1 METTLDLFERR
12 VLGVLIEKSIAQP
25 SYYPMT
31 SNAVVAACNQKNN
44 RDPVME
50 LDEETVFRTLTALR
64 QKGIVRQVLPGGG
77 ARTDRFRHEAFEHF
91 GWEPRERAIMCEL
104 LLRGPQTPGELR
116 TRCSRLMP
124 FETLD
129 SVSIVLDNLSKRET
143 AFVRLLPRR
152 PREAADRYDHT
163 MYPADEE
170 RPADQA
176 PAAAPAGAERS
187 ATAAHAGVS
196 HAALHTAASHAG
208 APHHSAA
215 RDSDETKLEVQ
226 ALRETVDELSRTIDD
241 LTSRL
246 ERLEGLMT

>member
-1 METTLDLFERR
+1 MENTLDLFERR

-50 LDEETVFRTLTALR
+50 LDEETVFRTLSALR

-77 ARTDRFRHEAFEHF
+77 ARTDRYRHEAFEHF

-104 LLRGPQTPGELR
+104 LLRGAQTPGELR

-124 FETLD
+124 FDSLE
-129 SVSIVLDNLSKRET
+129 SVSIVLQNLIDRNPPLI
-143 AFVRLLPRR
+143 RLLPRR

-163 MYPADEE
+163 MYPPDEVRSE
-170 RPADQA
+170 GDTAA
-176 PAAAPAGAERS
+176 PAAASQAA
-187 ATAAHAGVS
+187 AAAHAGVA
-196 HAALHTAASHAG
+196 HATLHTAASHAG
-208 APHHSAA
+208 APHHSGA
-215 RDSDETKLEVQ
+215 RESDDTRLELQ
-226 ALRETVDELSRTIDD
+226 SLRETVDEMHRTMED
-241 LTSRL
+241 LASRL
-246 ERLEGLMT
+246 ERLEGLMR